1 MIIVENID
9 EFESKYGKIKGWF
22 LSIAWTLFFIV
33 AESCVDALMVSL
45 ALKSS
50 KIVFRA
56 FEILNISD
64 LGFIDYFTA
73 FCFIHL
79 VFNKKIRFK
88 YKSSGL
94 RDSFFIKEARQ

>member
-22 LSIAWTLFFIV
+22 LAIAWTIFFIV
-33 AESCVDALMVSL
+33 AESCVDALMVSF

-79 VFNKKIRFK
+79 IFNKKIKFDFEEKRK
-88 YKSSGL
+88 
-94 RDSFFIKEARQ
+94 

>member
-1 MIIVENID
+1 MIIFENID

-22 LSIAWTLFFIV
+22 LSIAWILFFIV

-79 VFNKKIRFK
+79 ISNEKIKLDFEEKRK
-88 YKSSGL
+88 
-94 RDSFFIKEARQ
+94 